1 MKHFWLR
8 KIHRCSLETMPALM
22 SETQK
27 AVEEISESFER
38 FVQLSLRDTKVS
50 LLKAE
55 MNGINIGTT

>member
-1 MKHFWLR
+1 
-8 KIHRCSLETMPALM
+8 M

-27 AVEEISESFER
+27 AVEEISESSER